1 MKGKEI
7 PKYPLDIFLEV
18 SNVCDLKCIMCA
30 TFSAINPNRHN
41 NIAGTTRGFLD
52 YAALQPMEENLKH
65 ALKVHCFGYGE
76 PTINPNFKKFI
87 KHIGQYE
94 VLVDFFTNGMH
105 LTEDLVQFIV
115 EHSVGDITVSF
126 SGATKIEYES
136 AYQGGI
142 FEQVLGGL
150 ARLRDRKKE
159 TGRKYPRVSI
169 NSLAYKHHLEKFDQ
183 FVPMMADHGV
193 NVIYLKP
200 LLECGNRL
208 PDLVGQSA
216 LITPHIA
223 ETVIARARKI
233 AAERDIELSIAPEL
247 YVNTIQEEYERH
259 VDFSGL
265 SKEEYDERKDPI
277 PIEQFKEVARNT
289 KQIPV
294 QVRGSWDVPPLDI
307 EHGTEEQYKE
317 ILNVGKTAY
326 AHGAEYHFY
335 CMEPFKT
342 MYVLENG
349 QTKPCCN
356 VPGDIPAIGNVIDY
370 GGEKVWNGKGFATY
384 RNAILNNE
392 YPLKGCQNCLR
403 FKTGPK
409 THFVDQMV
417 DEFFHWYSSIYQYDL
432 KRGDFCELIS
442 LGDGAAIIARHN
454 TSRQI

>member
-1 MKGKEI
+1 M
-7 PKYPLDIFLEV
+7 
-18 SNVCDLKCIMCA
+18 
-30 TFSAINPNRHN
+30 
-41 NIAGTTRGFLD
+41 
-52 YAALQPMEENLKH
+52 
-65 ALKVHCFGYGE
+65 
-76 PTINPNFKKFI
+76 
-87 KHIGQYE
+87 
-94 VLVDFFTNGMH
+94 
-105 LTEDLVQFIV
+105 
-115 EHSVGDITVSF
+115 
-126 SGATKIEYES
+126 
-136 AYQGGI
+136 
-142 FEQVLGGL
+142 
-150 ARLRDRKKE
+150 
-159 TGRKYPRVSI
+159 
-169 NSLAYKHHLEKFDQ
+169 
-183 FVPMMADHGV
+183 
-193 NVIYLKP
+193 
-200 LLECGNRL
+200 
-208 PDLVGQSA
+208 VGQSA